1 LKTFQVL
8 LAAYPNNSEAL
19 AAQGYI
25 ERRQGRFEVGIASLE
40 KAFGLDP
47 RNGALATE
55 IATTYME
62 VSRYPEAERW
72 LQRALALDPDNL
84 GAKYNYAYAIVLG
97 SGDVARALEAAQGD
111 EPAMQ
116 LVRVALLP
124 YQRKYAEALALLDAI
139 PDTPD
144 NFSPVIGQSKALM
157 QADLY
162 RWMGETAKAQP
173 LYRQALA
180 ALHRQL
186 AEGEKGQ
193 NQYLA
198 EVWGAVADAELGLG
212 HTDQGLAAIAKS
224 LALAAATKKLGP
236 YLRAAIMELNASY
249 YAEANRPDL
258 AVPLLEKALA
268 TPGSGESYSP
278 VMLWLDPAWDPIR
291 HDPRFQALLKQYAKY
306 KPAVLYPAAS
316 TSSAAA
322 SATTAH

>member
-1 LKTFQVL
+1 
-8 LAAYPNNSEAL
+8 
-19 AAQGYI
+19 
-25 ERRQGRFEVGIASLE
+25 
-40 KAFGLDP
+40 
-47 RNGALATE
+47 
-55 IATTYME
+55 
-62 VSRYPEAERW
+62 
-72 LQRALALDPDNL
+72 
-84 GAKYNYAYAIVLG
+84 
-97 SGDVARALEAAQGD
+97 
-111 EPAMQ
+111 
-116 LVRVALLP
+116 
-124 YQRKYAEALALLDAI
+124 
-139 PDTPD
+139 
-144 NFSPVIGQSKALM
+144 
-157 QADLY
+157 
-162 RWMGETAKAQP
+162 MGETAKAQP